1 MNVHRHIVDTHLGAV
16 PVTDTQPEGG
26 SGPVLMLLHGFLC
39 DSTFWHHLIEV
50 LPPGLRIVA
59 PDLAAFG
66 RLGTGK
72 REVDFNHLAEVLEA
86 LRLAMHITR
95 IQAVA
100 QDLGCLVLLR
110 YTSLYQHHVD
120 RIVWFSPSF
129 YPDQFVP
136 RGLRLWRG
144 RWTGAA
150 MNGILFGQ
158 TVKSYFRKASAD
170 ASPTADACAVAAL
183 ATYGPPEGRRLL
195 RRWIHWGEPNALFWD
210 HPRMLRNVA
219 SPTLVVWGGANP
231 WVHFS
236 QIERLGRHVE
246 DIKIVALT
254 GCGHFPSID
263 NPERVGREVAGF
275 LGLV

>member
-1 MNVHRHIVDTHLGAV
+1 MNLHRHIVDTHLGAV

-39 DSTFWHHLIEV
+39 DSTFWRHLIEV
-50 LPPGLRIVA
+50 LPSGPRIVA

-66 RLGTGK
+66 RPGTDA

-100 QDLGCLVLLR
+100 QDLGCLALLR

-129 YPDQFVP
+129 YPDQFMP

-144 RWTGAA
+144 RLTGSA

-158 TVKSYFRKASAD
+158 AVRSYFRKASVG
-170 ASPTADACAVAAL
+170 ASRDADACAVAAL
-183 ATYGPPEGRRLL
+183 DTYGPPEGRRLL

-254 GCGHFPSID
+254 GCGHFPSMD

-275 LGLV
+275 LGLA